1 LHHFGFWIDDVE
13 ETRRRLSDSGA
24 EYRFGRPE
32 AANTSFF
39 EEKYK
44 GPDAVMID
52 ITEHGWVGAQPPLK
66 DPQEIRKPDEKAY
79 RSNKDEGGGADST
92 K

>member
-1 LHHFGFWIDDVE
+1 ME
-13 ETRRRLSDSGA
+13 ETRRRLDQEGA

-32 AANTSFF
+32 SATTSFF

-52 ITEHGWVGAQPPLK
+52 ITPHGWVGAQPPTK
-66 DPQEIRKPDEKAY
+66 EPKKPVEPDEKSVAV
-79 RSNKDEGGGADST
+79 
-92 K
+92 